1 MLTLDWRL
9 ISGSAWWFSESS
21 KRLLDDEDANPDS
34 TNVRRYQSL
43 QLDSYFGDLRYP
55 RQGRVKSGSY
65 MQKIAILYDAS
76 QAVLSTFDLD
86 EVLQQILI
94 IARDY
99 FHLQNVAILLLD
111 KETDELYPRSQIGWD
126 AGHDAVR
133 LPVGTGITGLAARQK
148 RPIYVPDVRND
159 ARYVESAKST
169 LSELAVPLMVR
180 DEVVGVLDCQ
190 SENVDHFDKET
201 IDLLTLFST
210 QASMALQ
217 NARLHALERRRAL
230 QLKAINAIAQ
240 QTTAVLDLKELL
252 SKVCSLI
259 QHAFQVSHVSVLL
272 KEGEDDD
279 LFLRAHHG
287 DLTPRIP
294 EDGRV
299 SADAGLWG
307 QALVTRKT
315 MIEND
320 VKGNPNYIG
329 FYVETAARMCI
340 PLVAFG
346 QTLGVLILDSARRGA
361 FNPNDT
367 QSLESVAD
375 ICATAIQNAHYVER
389 VKQLAYLDGL
399 TGIFNRRFFELR
411 IAEEIERAKRF
422 GASMAVIMVD
432 IDQFKRLN
440 DEFGHLLGDEVLRQV
455 SSIFHQ
461 QLRKFDVVCRYG
473 GEEFAILLSQTNPQH
488 ALAVAEKLRRSVE
501 IWQFPGVPR
510 PVTISAGT
518 AVYPDHGS
526 TRDELVKA
534 ADAGMYAAKQAGR
547 NQACLAPGLS
557 IEHAAGSS

>member
-1 MLTLDWRL
+1 M
-9 ISGSAWWFSESS
+9 
-21 KRLLDDEDANPDS
+21 
-34 TNVRRYQSL
+34 
-43 QLDSYFGDLRYP
+43 
-55 RQGRVKSGSY
+55 
-65 MQKIAILYDAS
+65 
-76 QAVLSTFDLD
+76 
-86 EVLQQILI
+86 
-94 IARDY
+94 
-99 FHLQNVAILLLD
+99 
-111 KETDELYPRSQIGWD
+111 
-126 AGHDAVR
+126 
-133 LPVGTGITGLAARQK
+133 
-148 RPIYVPDVRND
+148 
-159 ARYVESAKST
+159 
-169 LSELAVPLMVR
+169 
-180 DEVVGVLDCQ
+180 
-190 SENVDHFDKET
+190 
-201 IDLLTLFST
+201 
-210 QASMALQ
+210 
-217 NARLHALERRRAL
+217 
-230 QLKAINAIAQ
+230 
-240 QTTAVLDLKELL
+240 
-252 SKVCSLI
+252 LI
-259 QHAFQVSHVSVLL
+259 QDAFRVSHVSVLL
-272 KEGEDDD
+272 KDDDD
-279 LFLRAHHG
+279 LVLRAHHG

-294 EDGRV
+294 EGGRLTA
-299 SADAGLWG
+299 SAGLWG
-307 QALVTRKT
+307 RALETGKT

-320 VKGNPNYIG
+320 VKKSSDCIN

-346 QTLGVLILDSARRGA
+346 QTLGVLILDSAQRGA
-361 FNPNDT
+361 FNPSDT

-411 IAEEIERAKRF
+411 IAEELERAKRF
-422 GASMAVIMVD
+422 GAGMAVIMVD

-473 GEEFAILLSQTNPQH
+473 GEEFAVLLSQTNPQH

-518 AVYPDHGS
+518 AIYPDHGS

-557 IEHAAGSS
+557 TRHSAGSR